1 MPHICP
7 NSLEEALL
15 FLTQSLR
22 AAESG
27 DPRSAD
33 WLVLG
38 AKIVAHHVN
47 ARDPNAGT
55 PSALTSQLLVPL
67 GGHFPT
73 GLQYLSED
81 DVRSG
86 WLHYEH
92 KDGRQAICREG
103 QASFAANIPAWYR
116 TGPLE
121 FPNS

>member
-1 MPHICP
+1 MTLIKP

-22 AAESG
+22 SAECG

-38 AKIVAHHVN
+38 AKIVAQFVD

-55 PSALTSQLLVPL
+55 CAALTSQLLEPL
-67 GGHFPT
+67 GGRFAT
-73 GLQYLSED
+73 GHQYLDEG

-92 KDGRQAICREG
+92 KDGRRAICREG
-103 QASFAANIPAWYR
+103 QASFTVGAPAWHR
-116 TGPLE
+116 TGPLVFAE
-121 FPNS
+121 S

>member
-1 MPHICP
+1 MPPIKP

-15 FLTQSLR
+15 FLTQSIR
-22 AAESG
+22 SAESG

-38 AKIVAHHVN
+38 AKIVAQFVD

-55 PSALTSQLLVPL
+55 CAALTSQLLEPL
-67 GGHFPT
+67 GGRFAPD
-73 GLQYLSED
+73 LQYLD
-81 DVRSG
+81 DGDVRSG

-103 QASFAANIPAWYR
+103 QASFTAGAPSWYR

-121 FPNS
+121 FAES